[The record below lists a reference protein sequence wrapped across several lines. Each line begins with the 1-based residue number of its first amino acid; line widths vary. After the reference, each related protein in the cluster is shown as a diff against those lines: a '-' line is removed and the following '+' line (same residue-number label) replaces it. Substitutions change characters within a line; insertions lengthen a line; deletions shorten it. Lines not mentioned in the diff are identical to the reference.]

1 MKWCDKIQL
10 QTDPIM
16 TDIILQAEANDK
28 LIRVQKNCYNSSSY
42 SASPEHQVF
51 QREDEMWNECPV
63 LAQTRL
69 VM

>member
-1 MKWCDKIQL
+1 
-10 QTDPIM
+10 M

-42 SASPEHQVF
+42 SASPKHQVF